1 MRLEREGDLY
11 GKRSFFASWPS
22 AKSLGLLAVLAA
34 MNASAQADPP
44 AARATAAA
52 PAAQAQPAQP
62 VQATRAVAASAPA
75 TPQAIAMQQH
85 VDRMAILIQE
95 RNEILSKLN
104 KWEANGDKAVLAR
117 IQADLQSIDR
127 EIALVSRQPVYPT
140 SSVASAQGAG
150 AKPVSAAQTANQE
163 SQPKESEKVTY
174 EGWDI
179 FKNFGRKGN

>member
-1 MRLEREGDLY
+1 
-11 GKRSFFASWPS
+11 
-22 AKSLGLLAVLAA
+22 
-34 MNASAQADPP
+34 
-44 AARATAAA
+44 
-52 PAAQAQPAQP
+52 
-62 VQATRAVAASAPA
+62 
-75 TPQAIAMQQH
+75 MQQH
-85 VDRMAILIQE
+85 VDQMAILVQE
-95 RNEILSKLN
+95 RNEILAKLN

-127 EIALVSRQPVYPT
+127 EIARASRQPVYPT

>member
-1 MRLEREGDLY
+1 MRLGREGKLCDE
-11 GKRSFFASWPS
+11 RSFFASRPS
-22 AKSLGLLAVLAA
+22 AKSLGLLAVVAA
-34 MNASAQADPP
+34 LSGTAQADPP
-44 AARATAAA
+44 AARATVGA

-62 VQATRAVAASAPA
+62 VQATRAVAASVPA
-75 TPQAIAMQQH
+75 TPQAIAMKRH

-117 IQADLQSIDR
+117 IQSDLQSIDR

-150 AKPVSAAQTANQE
+150 AKPVSAAPAAKQE
-163 SQPKESEKVTY
+163 SQTKESEKVTY
-174 EGWDI
+174 DGWDV

>member
-1 MRLEREGDLY
+1 
-11 GKRSFFASWPS
+11 
-22 AKSLGLLAVLAA
+22 

-140 SSVASAQGAG
+140 SSVATTQVAS
-150 AKPVSAAQTANQE
+150 AKPVSAVPTANQE
-163 SQPKESEKVTY
+163 SQTQESEKVTY

>member
-1 MRLEREGDLY
+1 MRLGREGKLRD
-11 GKRSFFASWPS
+11 KRSFFASWPS
-22 AKSLGLLAVLAA
+22 ARSLGLLAVVAA
-34 MNASAQADPP
+34 LSG
-44 AARATAAA
+44 TV
-52 PAAQAQPAQP
+52 AAQGQPAQS

-127 EIALVSRQPVYPT
+127 EIALVSRKPVYPT
-140 SSVASAQGAG
+140 SSVANTQVAS
-150 AKPVSAAQTANQE
+150 AKPVSAAPTANQE
-163 SQPKESEKVTY
+163 SQTQESEKVTY

>member
-1 MRLEREGDLY
+1 MRLGREGKLCD
-11 GKRSFFASWPS
+11 KRSFFASRPS
-22 AKSLGLLAVLAA
+22 AKSLGLLAVVAA
-34 MNASAQADPP
+34 LSGTAQADPP
-44 AARATAAA
+44 AARATVAA

-104 KWEANGDKAVLAR
+104 KWEANGDKAGLAR

-150 AKPVSAAQTANQE
+150 AKPVSAAPAANQE
-163 SQPKESEKVTY
+163 SQTKESEKVTY

-179 FKNFGRKGN
+179 FKNFGQKGN